1 MLSNC
6 EGIQS
11 ELINL
16 IENKSLSEPMTLQS
30 IATLNNSLQFPTG
43 MDHLLSQN
51 LYKRLITFMNT
62 TNQLPSNKNSPR
74 IVIALSY
81 LFTNVSFCE
90 NLRNFSK
97 LCHDMFLVEN
107 EPNENSV
114 NEILKVFELIYL
126 HSLKYLKL
134 NQNLVSEFHKK
145 NDSEV
150 EKKAEC
156 SEDDEEDI
164 DCNNFRE
171 VNIRF
176 IHN

>member
-11 ELINL
+11 KLINL

-43 MDHLLSQN
+43 IDHLLSQN

-126 HSLKYLKL
+126 HSLKYLKFL
-134 NQNLVSEFHKK
+134 HKICFGLK
-145 NDSEV
+145 NTI
-150 EKKAEC
+150 KKQ
-156 SEDDEEDI
+156 SK
-164 DCNNFRE
+164 
-171 VNIRF
+171 
-176 IHN
+176 